1 MSRQEA
7 VFRVREKSK
16 ELIKLLISELSLL
29 FDNFLE
35 THDFKIEDLF
45 TSRFLDPLLLNFDFN
60 LPLAQL
66 QSSSKH
72 LSLSSLLCL
81 QLSDPAT

>member
-1 MSRQEA
+1 
-7 VFRVREKSK
+7 
-16 ELIKLLISELSLL
+16 L
-29 FDNFLE
+29 D

-45 TSRFLDPLLLNFDFN
+45 PSRYLDPLLLNFDFN

-66 QSSSKH
+66 QSSTKH

-81 QLSDPAT
+81 QLSDPAA